1 MTTPPHSQHD
11 RRKRIFLCLT
21 LPCNCE
27 KGYIKRWDRL
37 EEEEMKKGRLVRGR
51 TKRGA
56 GKQTQ
61 KSRLM
66 RSHNRLATRIAELWK
81 VGPWEPLT

>member
-37 EEEEMKKGRLVRGR
+37 EEEEMKKGATGKGKNKTRSG
-51 TKRGA
+51 KA
-56 GKQTQ
+56 DSKKQTDEESQ
-61 KSRLM
+61 
-66 RSHNRLATRIAELWK
+66 
-81 VGPWEPLT
+81 